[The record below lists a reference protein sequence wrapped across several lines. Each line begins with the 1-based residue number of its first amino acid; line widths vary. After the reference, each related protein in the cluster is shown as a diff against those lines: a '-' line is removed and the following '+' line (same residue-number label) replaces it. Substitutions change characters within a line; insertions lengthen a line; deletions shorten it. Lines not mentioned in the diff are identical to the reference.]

1 MTLLVSSGSQKIQ
14 FSFIIFRISLQ
25 ASVLFFSPV
34 QLQFIVLDE
43 EIQAFRTSKRWK
55 LFRHLLGNNTPPLWS
70 CCYNCPSLPST
81 SPQPSFSFIILFLLS
96 PAQHQN
102 MLLWYKVTHESFRL
116 TSSSVS
122 TLDSKI
128 SLQIEISSQVGVSL
142 ACFLLNRCIIK

>member
-70 CCYNCPSLPST
+70 CCYNCPPPPLHLAT
-81 SPQPSFSFIILFLLS
+81 AFIFLYYS
-96 PAQHQN
+96 
-102 MLLWYKVTHESFRL
+102 
-116 TSSSVS
+116 
-122 TLDSKI
+122 
-128 SLQIEISSQVGVSL
+128 ISSQSCAASKYAALV
-142 ACFLLNRCIIK
+142 